1 MTQARHMQLL
11 RLALSAMMEGLV
23 GGKVRVGIALEASAR
38 GAVVHCRSARE
49 LAQFLYRAD
58 PASITG
64 VRIDFEDG
72 RASYDSL
79 ASFVGGP
86 LKRSVRLALAAAFS
100 EESWL
105 RFEAELRDSLVNEAR
120 ALSAEAATY
129 GRLRELL
136 SARGEASFLHYLT
149 RNPAA
154 DRDLAGVR
162 HDTASLFTQIGSFS
176 GHRTHPCAK
185 TRLLQQP
192 DLPTRI
198 RPLTQEDHQA
208 YAPECAPDVALAL
221 LAVRRDRLTVSL
233 SESCRGGYEAFFTS
247 AFPDALGRWR
257 ELLTATKGDAADRYA
272 PVPIHPLQAEIIRSH
287 FADPIAAGD
296 IVFLPG
302 AAIIQRPTISF
313 RTLMPVRRP
322 SEPQI
327 KTSLTMQMT
336 SVLRTLAPARAYNA
350 PVFSDLLLR
359 LTADDAAMGQWLR
372 PLAEPV
378 AVYWGTDAR
387 PQSEDY
393 RSGYHLAA
401 LFKANP
407 STLQRPRE
415 IAIPLNTLLSPSPA
429 SGERLIVEMMRDA
442 GIRTSAEALD
452 YFRAYAG
459 IVLGVDI
466 GMLARYGISLETHQ
480 QNTDLIFDHSGSLSA
495 VGYRDISGGLE
506 ICEPLLIANGHD
518 IRPALHPNIKGL
530 FDAPAIPLQQT
541 IYVSFIT
548 HLFPVV
554 DIVSAAFGVPEARLF
569 AILAETVRRVLAEA
583 RERHVP
589 GALAKLAPDA
599 RGEAARLFHQ
609 MIELIERQILRQPIA
624 VKSLLR
630 MRAAQSQAVGFSAM
644 ANPLIGH

>member
-1 MTQARHMQLL
+1 MQLL
-11 RLALSAMMEGLV
+11 RLVLSAMMEGLI
-23 GGKVRVGIALEASAR
+23 GPKVRVGIALEAPAR
-38 GAVVHCRSARE
+38 STVVHCRSARE

-58 PASITG
+58 PASISN

-79 ASFVGGP
+79 AGFVGGP

-100 EESWL
+100 EENWL

-120 ALSAEAATY
+120 ALAAESATY
-129 GRLRELL
+129 ARLRQQL
-136 SARGEASFLHYLT
+136 SARGETSLLHYLT
-149 RNPAA
+149 HNPAA
-154 DRDLAGVR
+154 DRDLAAMG
-162 HDTASLFTQIGSFS
+162 HDAASLFMQIGSFS

-185 TRLLQQP
+185 TRQLQQP
-192 DLPTRI
+192 DPPLPRI
-198 RPLTQEDHQA
+198 RPLTQENHQA

-221 LAVRRDRLTVSL
+221 LAVRRNRLTVSL
-233 SESCRGGYEAFFTS
+233 SKSCRGGYMEFFAS
-247 AFPDALGRWR
+247 AFPEALQRWR
-257 ELLTATKGDAADRYA
+257 ELLSERADGAADRYA
-272 PVPIHPLQAEIIRSH
+272 PLPIHPLQAQIIRDH
-287 FADPIAAGD
+287 FAAPIDAGD

-407 STLQRPRE
+407 STLRRPGE
-415 IAIPLNTLLSPSPA
+415 TAIPLNTLLSPSPA

-480 QNTDLIFDHSGSLSA
+480 QNTDLIFDHSGRLSA
-495 VGYRDISGGLE
+495 IGYRDISGGLE

-518 IRPALHPNIKGL
+518 IRQALHPNIKGL
-530 FDAPAIPLQQT
+530 FDGPAIPLQQT

-548 HLFPVV
+548 HLFPIV

-583 RERHVP
+583 RERHMP
-589 GALAKLAPDA
+589 GALARLAPEA
-599 RGEAARLFHQ
+599 RDDAARLFHQ
-609 MIELIERQILRQPIA
+609 TIELIERQVLRQPIA

-630 MRAAQSQAVGFSAM
+630 MRAAQSQEVGFSAM